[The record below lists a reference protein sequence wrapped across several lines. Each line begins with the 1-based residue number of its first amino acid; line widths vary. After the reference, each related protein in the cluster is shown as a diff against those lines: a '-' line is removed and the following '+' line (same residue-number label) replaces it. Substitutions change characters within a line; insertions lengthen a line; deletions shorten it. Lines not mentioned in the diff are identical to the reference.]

1 MVGYWGIP
9 KVHLGLVG
17 FLHPPDEIAVIMDFL
32 LGQLLLTRVLQ
43 LHHVSN
49 QGGGK
54 MFVCFMLRQENT
66 APIDGNPALAMRY
79 SATTV
84 FVMQESSLLH
94 DSPASNVCEGWIRT
108 GEMWTGHSYMAQSTS
123 RRCPLTTRGRSGPGM
138 PILLPQRH

>member
-43 LHHVSN
+43 LHHASN

-66 APIDGNPALAMRY
+66 APTDGNPALAMRY

-84 FVMQESSLLH
+84 FVIQESSLLH
-94 DSPASNVCEGWIRT
+94 DSPASNVYRLPWTQWGVLGRCRSIRQI
-108 GEMWTGHSYMAQSTS
+108 GMGDRIQMTS
-123 RRCPLTTRGRSGPGM
+123 R
-138 PILLPQRH
+138 I